1 MLVRFISLY
10 FRFRSLQ
17 KQAAV
22 FDSRLNCFHIKNGV
36 KASWAVCF
44 SWLFLQPDWGKDV
57 LSWLFLQP
65 DWGKGVLSWLFLQPD
80 WCKGVWSWLFLQPDW
95 GKGVWSW
102 LFLQP
107 NWGKGVLSW
116 LFLQPNWGKGVLSCF
131 LQSLVFTSHNYGV
144 RASQEVIL
152 EKQGMRFFCCLP
164 LTLAVT
170 SKLR

>member
-22 FDSRLNCFHIKNGV
+22 IDSRLNCFHIKNGV

-80 WCKGVWSWLFLQPDW
+80 W
-95 GKGVWSW
+95 GKGVW
-102 LFLQP
+102 
-107 NWGKGVLSW
+107 SW

-152 EKQGMRFFCCLP
+152 EKKGMRFFCCLP